1 MLMKNRVIIALPK
14 GRLYET
20 ATELLGKSGI
30 VIPPAPD
37 GSRKLVFPDAEGR
50 FEFVPLKPVDIPV
63 YVESGTIDAG
73 IVGSD
78 VLRENE
84 ADVYEPVDLGIGRC
98 RLVLA
103 APAGVRLSASGS
115 LRVATKYPRTT
126 ERFFRNKQLHV
137 HIVKLDGSVEIAPL
151 LGLAEA
157 IVDLVETGR
166 TLRENGMNVVED
178 VASVSA
184 KLIINRTSM
193 KMKSADVRH
202 LITQLDTVV
211 YENPGQQN

>member
-1 MLMKNRVIIALPK
+1 MKNCVRIALPK
-14 GRLYET
+14 GRLYDAGT
-20 ATELLGKSGI
+20 ALLARAGI
-30 VIPPAPD
+30 GITAED
-37 GSRKLVFPDAEGR
+37 GSRKLVLSSADGR
-50 FEFVPLKPVDIPV
+50 FEFIPLKPIDIPV

-78 VLRENE
+78 ILREIE
-84 ADVYEPVDLGIGRC
+84 ADVYEPVDLGIGKC

-103 APAGVRLSASGS
+103 AAPGLALPAAGS

-126 ERFFRNKQLHV
+126 ERFFRGKQLHV

-151 LGLAEA
+151 LGLADA

-166 TLRENGMNVVED
+166 TLRENGMRVVED
-178 VASVSA
+178 VSPVSA
-184 KLIINRTSM
+184 KLIVNRTAM
-193 KMKSADVRH
+193 KAKSTDLRH

-211 YENPGQQN
+211 YENPGLQD

>member
-1 MLMKNRVIIALPK
+1 MKSRVLIALPK

-20 ATELLGKSGI
+20 GTELLGKAGI
-30 VIPPAPD
+30 VIPPAASD
-37 GSRKLVFPDAEGR
+37 SRKLVFSDAAARYG
-50 FEFVPLKPVDIPV
+50 FVLLKPIDIPV

-78 VLRENE
+78 ILRELE
-84 ADVYEPVDLGIGRC
+84 ADVYEPVDLGIGGC
-98 RLVLA
+98 RMVLA
-103 APAGVRLSASGS
+103 APSGVPLPRVGS

-126 ERFFRNKQLHV
+126 ERFFRGKQIHV

-151 LGLAEA
+151 LGLADA

-166 TLRENGMNVVED
+166 TLRENGMHIVED
-178 VASVSA
+178 VARVSA
-184 KLIINRTSM
+184 KLIVNRTAM
-193 KMKSADVRH
+193 KMKSEDVRH

>member
-1 MLMKNRVIIALPK
+1 MKKCVRIALPK
-14 GRLYET
+14 GRLYD
-20 ATELLGKSGI
+20 AGVELLRKAGI
-30 VIPPAPD
+30 VIPAALD
-37 GSRKLVFPDAEGR
+37 GSRKLVFPDAAER

-78 VLRENE
+78 VLREVE
-84 ADVYEPVDLGIGRC
+84 ADVVEPVDLGIGRC

-103 APAGVRLSASGS
+103 APAGSALPASGS

-126 ERFFRNKQLHV
+126 ERYFRGKQIHV

-151 LGLAEA
+151 LGLSDA

-166 TLRENGMNVVED
+166 TLKENGMHVVEE
-178 VASVSA
+178 VAAVSA
-184 KLIINRTSM
+184 KLIVNRTAM

-211 YENPGQQN
+211 YENPGQ